1 MAKQTSSTKKLK
13 KSSVKKKI
21 GAKDRIWENFAKEL
35 RELIPKLDSEGLAFL
50 VEQARVHLYNMQ
62 VDELNRAAHA
72 ADTASARAKKVKIAA
87 SGAQKGRLSF
97 DSNES
102 GTHFYLNYNND
113 NAIFSKEEITALVKL
128 VYGGETELEVHERLY
143 NWLYRERRDIFSFIP
158 IADKFD
164 DHIKALAKLIKKD
177 FKMKK

>member
-1 MAKQTSSTKKLK
+1 MTKQISSAKKAKKTAGTKKT
-13 KSSVKKKI
+13 

-35 RELIPKLDSEGLAFL
+35 RDLIPKLDAEGLAFL

-62 VDELNRAAHA
+62 VDELNKAAHA
-72 ADTASARAKKVKIAA
+72 ADTASARAKNVKAA
-87 SGAQKGRLSF
+87 VSGGKKGRLSF

-113 NAIFSKEEITALVKL
+113 NAIFSKDEITSLVKL
-128 VYGGETELEVHERLY
+128 VYGGETDMEVHERLY
-143 NWLYRERRDIFSFIP
+143 NWLYRERRDVFSFIP

-177 FKMKK
+177 FKLKR